1 MKISFRTTVLS
12 PALLFGF
19 CASLSRTEQ
28 VSGTGL
34 PGARPSVLGLQLSR
48 KLVRSPAADA
58 FEVRGRAPNVAGT
71 KEVVGQIGRLLS
83 VVTFAAFLPSGSS
96 DCLIGG
102 SAVSAAG
109 GVEAVRGDTL
119 AVLSGDHDRFG
130 LESTATGH
138 DVVLDV
144 DNAVRAYLTGKTVK
158 NQSLLHEG
166 GHSSRKETFGSVAA
180 DQAED
185 AEKGHQVKQVS
196 RKLQA
201 GGLLGRGKA
210 CTDHTECKV
219 GKCKGHRGQGMECR
233 VRHADC
239 KAAEY
244 HNSKK
249 HWGCL
254 GGMGCDATA
263 SRTTLIGTNHSLK
276 WGRCTASPTQKP
288 TSMPTD
294 VPTAL
299 PTVSPTESPTTA
311 PTSLPTESP
320 TASPS
325 SAPITTPPAAT
336 ECRFVFTDSR
346 GGVFRSNPW
355 WQLSEIELYN
365 DGSQIA
371 LTGSVSNTGGAV
383 YENEHAM
390 QLIDGN
396 LDLKDCCYD
405 VTGGL
410 TIIVTLTLPAM
421 TSPPTSYAFWTAND
435 NPARDPTAWTFSC
448 KNGAGAYTT
457 LDTRSNVNPPDDRFS
472 PYPEFDN
479 FAP

>member
-1 MKISFRTTVLS
+1 MTKSSSALTHSICRVLELALFLVLFFS
-12 PALLFGF
+12 ICIHLTFIWRPYALLIP
-19 CASLSRTEQ
+19 Q
-28 VSGTGL
+28 GTGL

-138 DVVLDV
+138 DAVLDV

-201 GGLLGRGKA
+201 GGLLGRGK
-210 CTDHTECKV
+210 
-219 GKCKGHRGQGMECR
+219 
-233 VRHADC
+233 VRRAL
-239 KAAEY
+239 AR
-244 HNSKK
+244 
-249 HWGCL
+249 CL
-254 GGMGCDATA
+254 Y
-263 SRTTLIGTNHSLK
+263 L
-276 WGRCTASPTQKP
+276 
-288 TSMPTD
+288 
-294 VPTAL
+294 
-299 PTVSPTESPTTA
+299 
-311 PTSLPTESP
+311 TSLP
-320 TASPS
+320 AFS
-325 SAPITTPPAAT
+325 SCATLCLCPP
-336 ECRFVFTDSR
+336 
-346 GGVFRSNPW
+346 
-355 WQLSEIELYN
+355 
-365 DGSQIA
+365 
-371 LTGSVSNTGGAV
+371 
-383 YENEHAM
+383 
-390 QLIDGN
+390 
-396 LDLKDCCYD
+396 
-405 VTGGL
+405 GL
-410 TIIVTLTLPAM
+410 H
-421 TSPPTSYAFWTAND
+421 
-435 NPARDPTAWTFSC
+435 R
-448 KNGAGAYTT
+448 
-457 LDTRSNVNPPDDRFS
+457 
-472 PYPEFDN
+472 PY
-479 FAP
+479 